1 MRKNPNPQKRSA
13 GVTTENN
20 EKSPQSPAGKSQAA
34 VQLGRKGGQARARK
48 LGVERRSEIARK
60 AARARWKKQKS

>member
-1 MRKNPNPQKRSA
+1 MPKDPKDDKRS
-13 GVTTENN
+13 NS
-20 EKSPQSPAGKSQAA
+20 KSKAA

-60 AARARWKKQKS
+60 AARARWKKQKN